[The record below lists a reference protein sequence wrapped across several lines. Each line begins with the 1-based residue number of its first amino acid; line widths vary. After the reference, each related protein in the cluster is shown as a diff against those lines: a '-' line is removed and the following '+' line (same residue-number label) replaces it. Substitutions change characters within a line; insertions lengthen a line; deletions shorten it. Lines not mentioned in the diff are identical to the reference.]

1 MPARLKLTSALTILA
16 LLTAGYILSFFHR
29 VCPSVLAMDLMKDFS
44 LDAAS
49 FSLISSATMLGYAIT
64 QIPSGLLAD
73 IMGGRRTLALY
84 QTLAGV
90 FCILFALCD
99 GLVPAVTCRFL
110 LGLTLASNV
119 PSYKIL
125 AGIVPARDY
134 AKYCSALT
142 GSGALGTLLAASP
155 LVAVSGAVG
164 WRAALIAAG
173 IFTLL
178 IGCAIFLLLEDG
190 GKNNGSGPVPS
201 MRENLRA
208 LKEGL
213 KITLKMKNFWFIFA
227 WFMFMVG
234 NMFVLFTSWWGPY
247 LMDANGLSREAAG
260 ISISVSSLVP
270 LFFLV
275 LTTWLSDN
283 VLHSRRVFLMSAAL
297 LESLALASICL
308 SRGTAFS
315 FAELT
320 VLGTLINACTTS
332 MGPLAFTMIKE
343 SVPSSALAS
352 ASGFMNCSAP
362 VLAALVQGL
371 FGALLNWRAAGGA
384 LPLTSYADAFLLL
397 LTGSMLAFIASLVM
411 KDTFGGK
418 A

>member
-1 MPARLKLTSALTILA
+1 MFARLKLSSPLAILI
-16 LLTAGYILSFFHR
+16 LLTTGYILSFFHR
-29 VCPSVLAMDLMKDFS
+29 VCPSVLAVDLMKDFS

-84 QTLAGV
+84 QVLAGI
-90 FCILFALCD
+90 FSILFALCD
-99 GLVPAVTCRFL
+99 GLVPAVICRFL

-125 AGIVPARDY
+125 AELVPAKNY

-155 LVAVSGAVG
+155 LVAVNGAVG
-164 WRAALIAAG
+164 WRAALIMAG

-190 GKNNGSGPVPS
+190 GEHGGPAPS
-201 MRENLRA
+201 VRDNIQA
-208 LKEGL
+208 LKQGL
-213 KITLKMKNFWFIFA
+213 RITLGMKNFWFICI

-234 NMFVLFTSWWGPY
+234 NMFVLLTAWWGAY
-247 LMDANGLSREAAG
+247 LMQGNSLSKEAAG
-260 ISISVSSLVP
+260 FSISVMSLLP
-270 LFFLV
+270 LLFLMPI
-275 LTTWLSDN
+275 TWLSDN
-283 VLHSRRVFLMSAAL
+283 VFHSRRVFLRAAAL
-297 LESLALASICL
+297 LECLVLARICL
-308 SRGTAFS
+308 RGETPFS
-315 FAELT
+315 FVELT
-320 VLGTLINACTTS
+320 VLGTLINSCTTC
-332 MGPLAFTMIKE
+332 MGPLAFTLIKE

-362 VLAALVQGL
+362 VFAAMMQGMFGAMLAWRMRNGAAELAAYG
-371 FGALLNWRAAGGA
+371 
-384 LPLTSYADAFLLL
+384 DAFLLL
-397 LTGSMLAFIASLVM
+397 LAGSAVAFAASLLM
-411 KDTFGGK
+411 KDGQGEQ